1 MLAGWC
7 AVNANSDRKENWTVG
22 LLADIKLKIE
32 RKKIENELSDFYALL
47 TTLLLEELRILGV
60 SDETIQK
67 ALDMAQQHVDE
78 YFGKHNA

>member
-1 MLAGWC
+1 MGFLAFM
-7 AVNANSDRKENWTVG
+7 KQ
-22 LLADIKLKIE
+22 KIE
-32 RKKIENELSDFYALL
+32 RKKIEDELSDFYAIL
-47 TTLLLEELRILGV
+47 TALLLEELRMLGV

>member
-1 MLAGWC
+1 M
-7 AVNANSDRKENWTVG
+7 G

-47 TTLLLEELRILGV
+47 TTLLLEELRLLGV

-78 YFGKHNA
+78 YFGKRDA

>member
-1 MLAGWC
+1 M
-7 AVNANSDRKENWTVG
+7 G

-47 TTLLLEELRILGV
+47 TTLLLEELRQLGV

-67 ALDMAQQHVDE
+67 ALEMAQQHVDE
-78 YFGKHNA
+78 YFGKRNA

>member
-1 MLAGWC
+1 M
-7 AVNANSDRKENWTVG
+7 G

-32 RKKIENELSDFYALL
+32 RKKIEDELSDFYALL
-47 TTLLLEELRILGV
+47 TTLLLEELRMLGV

-78 YFGKHNA
+78 YFGKRNA

>member
-1 MLAGWC
+1 M
-7 AVNANSDRKENWTVG
+7 G

-47 TTLLLEELRILGV
+47 TTLLLEELRMLGV

-78 YFGKHNA
+78 YFGKRNA

>member
-1 MLAGWC
+1 MGFLAYM
-7 AVNANSDRKENWTVG
+7 
-22 LLADIKLKIE
+22 KLKIE

>member
-1 MLAGWC
+1 M
-7 AVNANSDRKENWTVG
+7 G

-47 TTLLLEELRILGV
+47 TTLLLEELRMLGV

-67 ALDMAQQHVDE
+67 ALEMAQQHVDE
-78 YFGKHNA
+78 YFGKRDA

>member
-1 MLAGWC
+1 M
-7 AVNANSDRKENWTVG
+7 G

-47 TTLLLEELRILGV
+47 TTLLLEELRQLGV
-60 SDETIQK
+60 PDETIQK

>member
-1 MLAGWC
+1 M
-7 AVNANSDRKENWTVG
+7 VG

-78 YFGKHNA
+78 YFGKRNA

>member
-1 MLAGWC
+1 M
-7 AVNANSDRKENWTVG
+7 G

-47 TTLLLEELRILGV
+47 TTLLLEELRMLGV

-78 YFGKHNA
+78 YFGKRDA

>member
-1 MLAGWC
+1 M
-7 AVNANSDRKENWTVG
+7 G

-47 TTLLLEELRILGV
+47 TTLLLEELRQLGV

-67 ALDMAQQHVDE
+67 ALEMAQQHVDE
-78 YFGKHNA
+78 YFGKNKQNA

>member
-1 MLAGWC
+1 M
-7 AVNANSDRKENWTVG
+7 G

-47 TTLLLEELRILGV
+47 TTLLLEELRMLGV

-67 ALDMAQQHVDE
+67 ALEMAQQHVDE
-78 YFGKHNA
+78 YFGKNKQNA

>member
-1 MLAGWC
+1 M
-7 AVNANSDRKENWTVG
+7 G

-47 TTLLLEELRILGV
+47 TALLLEELRQLGV

-78 YFGKHNA
+78 YFGKNKPNA

>member
-1 MLAGWC
+1 M
-7 AVNANSDRKENWTVG
+7 G

-47 TTLLLEELRILGV
+47 TTLLLEELRMLGV

-67 ALDMAQQHVDE
+67 ALDMAQKHVDE

>member
-1 MLAGWC
+1 M
-7 AVNANSDRKENWTVG
+7 G

-47 TTLLLEELRILGV
+47 TTLLLEELRQLGV

-67 ALDMAQQHVDE
+67 ALEMAQQHVDE
-78 YFGKHNA
+78 YFGKNKPNKPNA

>member
-1 MLAGWC
+1 M
-7 AVNANSDRKENWTVG
+7 G

-47 TTLLLEELRILGV
+47 TTLLLEELRQLGV

-67 ALDMAQQHVDE
+67 ALEMAQRHVDE
-78 YFGKHNA
+78 YFGKNKQNA

>member
-1 MLAGWC
+1 MGFLAYM
-7 AVNANSDRKENWTVG
+7 KQ
-22 LLADIKLKIE
+22 KIE
-32 RKKIENELSDFYALL
+32 RKKVEDELSDFYALL
-47 TTLLLEELRILGV
+47 TTLLLEELRLLGV

>member
-1 MLAGWC
+1 MGF
-7 AVNANSDRKENWTVG
+7 
-22 LLADIKLKIE
+22 LADIKLKIE

-67 ALDMAQQHVDE
+67 ALDMAQKHVDE

>member
-1 MLAGWC
+1 M
-7 AVNANSDRKENWTVG
+7 G

-32 RKKIENELSDFYALL
+32 RKKIENELSDFYAIL

-67 ALDMAQQHVDE
+67 ALEMAQQHVDE
-78 YFGKHNA
+78 YFGKNKPNA

>member
-1 MLAGWC
+1 M
-7 AVNANSDRKENWTVG
+7 G

-67 ALDMAQQHVDE
+67 ALEMAQQHVDE
-78 YFGKHNA
+78 YFGKNKPNA

>member
-1 MLAGWC
+1 M
-7 AVNANSDRKENWTVG
+7 G

-47 TTLLLEELRILGV
+47 TTLLLEELRMLGV

-67 ALDMAQQHVDE
+67 ALEMAQQHVDE
-78 YFGKHNA
+78 YFGKRNA

>member
-1 MLAGWC
+1 M
-7 AVNANSDRKENWTVG
+7 G

-47 TTLLLEELRILGV
+47 TTLLLEELRMLGV

-78 YFGKHNA
+78 YFGKNKPNA

>member
-1 MLAGWC
+1 MGFIAFM
-7 AVNANSDRKENWTVG
+7 KQ
-22 LLADIKLKIE
+22 KIE
-32 RKKIENELSDFYALL
+32 RKKIEDEVSDFYALL
-47 TTLLLEELRILGV
+47 ATLLLEELRMLGV